1 MVIAKLIALLR
12 TFLVFFVGGLLMVAT
27 VICVLLIGDAV
38 SKHCLH
44 DNPNPTCGDAL
55 FFAAVSPV
63 YGIGIGMALNFLP
76 LLVGALL
83 AVLGRAAYRRL
94 PLWYVLAI
102 VPACVLAHSTQA
114 TSWLPDSEVRPL
126 YERLLLFAV
135 FQTVALLVCWWWDR
149 RGSWD

>member
-1 MVIAKLIALLR
+1 LVIAKLIALLR

-55 FFAAVSPV
+55 FFVAVSPV

-83 AVLGRAAYRRL
+83 AVVGRAAYRRL

-114 TSWLPDSEVRPL
+114 TSWLPGSDVRPL